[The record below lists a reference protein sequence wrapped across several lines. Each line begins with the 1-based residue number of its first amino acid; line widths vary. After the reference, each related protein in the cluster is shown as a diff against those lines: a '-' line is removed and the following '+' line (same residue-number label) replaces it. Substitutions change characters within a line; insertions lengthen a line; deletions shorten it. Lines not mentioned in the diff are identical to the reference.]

1 MQRPYKL
8 ILITSVLI
16 TALLFWLDYVYDD
29 PGGEYPIKQE
39 VFECIVFGS
48 MYVGLI
54 FGLLSGLYFL
64 NELAIKFIRKII
76 RRKSA
81 T

>member
-16 TALLFWLDYVYDD
+16 TALLFWHDYVYDD
-29 PGGEYPIKQE
+29 PGDYSIKQE

-48 MYVGLI
+48 MYIGLI
-54 FGLLSGLYFL
+54 FGILSGLYFL
-64 NELAIKFIRKII
+64 NEQAIKFIGKII
-76 RRKSA
+76 RRKSN
-81 T
+81 TG